1 MSAVDR
7 YDVMTIAAML
17 TTSIG
22 IGLNLTF
29 LQADAAAGTMQGRL
43 ILVPVFAGLAIGV
56 SGLVEH
62 VRRHGRDMV
71 IVGRIWTGSLVYL
84 ALSAA
89 CSVFLQ
95 PRFA

>member
-1 MSAVDR
+1 MTAMDR
-7 YDVMTIAAML
+7 YDGMTIAAML
-17 TTSIG
+17 TSSIA

-43 ILVPVFAGLAIGV
+43 ILIPVFSGLAIGL
-56 SGLVEH
+56 SGFVEH
-62 VRRHGRDMV
+62 VRRHGRDMI
-71 IVGRIWTGSLVYL
+71 IVRRIWSGSLVYL